1 MFAVGNKMSMMTRTG
16 RALTMATAI
25 LAVSIHATDASAQA
39 PAAGDAA
46 AGQTS
51 YAAVG
56 CATCHGPN
64 GQGTAAAP
72 RLAGTTDALPAFLA
86 YVREPALGMPAQS
99 VQLVSDEGLADIYA
113 FLLSPLALEASQATD
128 SAPAGNAETGAELFR
143 NVGCYQ
149 CHANE
154 AQGGANGP
162 RIGPDPIPFDR
173 FSRYVKSPTGS
184 MPPYTDKVL
193 SDQGMADIY
202 AFLRAR
208 TQPPAVETIPLLAP
222 LLEP

>member
-1 MFAVGNKMSMMTRTG
+1 MSMTTRTA
-16 RALTMATAI
+16 RALTVTTAI
-25 LAVSIHATDASAQA
+25 LAIVVSVRATNVGAQA
-39 PAAGDAA
+39 PATPAA
-46 AGQTS
+46 AAAATGQTLYS
-51 YAAVG
+51 TTG
-56 CATCHGPN
+56 CEGCHGPN

-72 RLAGTTDALPAFLA
+72 RLVDSADQLPAFLS

-99 VQLVSDEGLADIYA
+99 VQVVSDEGLADIYA
-113 FLLSPLALEASQATD
+113 FLRSPLALEPAQAD
-128 SAPAGNAETGAELFR
+128 SAPAGDAETGAELFR
-143 NVGCYQ
+143 TVGCYQ

-173 FSRYVKSPTGS
+173 FQRYVKNPTGS
-184 MPPYTDKVL
+184 MPPYTDKVF
-193 SDQGMADIY
+193 SDQDMADVY

-208 TQPPAVETIPLLAP
+208 TQPPAIDTIPLLAP

>member
-1 MFAVGNKMSMMTRTG
+1 MMTARV
-16 RALTMATAI
+16 LTVATAM
-25 LAVSIHATDASAQA
+25 LAVAVAIDATAASAQT
-39 PAAGDAA
+39 PAGGDAA
-46 AGQTS
+46 TGQTLYDS
-51 YAAVG
+51 VG
-56 CATCHGPN
+56 CAACHGPN

-72 RLAGTTDALPAFLA
+72 RLAESADELSAFLA
-86 YVREPALGMPAQS
+86 YVRDPALGMPAQG
-99 VQLVSDEGLADIYA
+99 VPVVSDEGLADIYA
-113 FLLSPLALEASQATD
+113 FLRSPLALEPAQAD

-143 NVGCYQ
+143 TVGCYQ

-173 FSRYVKSPTGS
+173 FQRYVKNPTGS
-184 MPPYTDKVL
+184 MPPYTDKVF
-193 SDQGMADIY
+193 SDQDMADVY

-208 TQPPAVETIPLLAP
+208 TQPPAIDTILLLAP